1 MSLERMD
8 TQPKAAACVNDA
20 GSAGYA
26 FRDQMGRVL
35 LGMRC
40 DECGSIFV
48 KFALVLPVLF
58 AIVGGTIDYGMLT
71 RQKARLQVAA
81 DAAAKAAALELTII
95 DTTKNDSS
103 ALSTARVL
111 GMIEADAYVEAG
123 SLSVTTRTETTP
135 LRVTVDVTQDFKGQF
150 GVLVGEASKIAV
162 RSVAQVVGK
171 PNICVLSLDPDTDG
185 AIELWTK
192 AKLTG
197 VDCAV
202 YANSTSSASIKSK
215 NNAVM
220 SASFICTAGGAD
232 GAKGNFSPE
241 PFTDCPVF
249 DDPLVSRIA
258 PPVTG
263 CKATGLRLLNQ
274 SVSLEAGVYCGGLSI
289 AGTSVVTFEPGVFV
303 IKDGPFLVEDSASV
317 TGEDVGF
324 YMTGA
329 GARFR
334 FEGGTTISLAAPK
347 AGLMAGLL
355 FHESKEQSASYTHEI
370 LSDNARLLLG
380 TIYLPKGQ
388 LNIDAKK
395 PVADQSAYTA
405 IVVRSLRL
413 YSGPNLV
420 LNTNYHLTPVP
431 VPEGIKGVGQP
442 VALVQ

>member
-1 MSLERMD
+1 MRTL
-8 TQPKAAACVNDA
+8 QDA
-20 GSAGYA
+20 VTFEADMGVSGSAVRA
-26 FRDQMGRVL
+26 QIICVL
-35 LGMRC
+35 RSIRH
-40 DECGSIFV
+40 DDRGSIFV
-48 KFALVLPVLF
+48 KFALVLPVMF

-71 RQKARLQVAA
+71 RQKARLQAAA
-81 DAAAKAAALELTII
+81 DASAKAAALELTLM
-95 DTTKNDSS
+95 DTTKNDIS
-103 ALSTARVL
+103 AQTAARVL
-111 GMIEADAYVEAG
+111 GMIEADADVKAG
-123 SLSVTTRTETTP
+123 SLSVTTRAETTP
-135 LRVTVDVTQDFKGQF
+135 LRITVDATQDFKGPF
-150 GVLVGEASKIAV
+150 GVLGGDVSKIAV
-162 RSVAQVVGK
+162 RAVAQVIGK

-192 AKLTG
+192 ARLTAVG
-197 VDCAV
+197 CAV

-220 SASFICTAGGAD
+220 SASLICTAGGAD

-249 DDPLVSRIA
+249 DDPLASRIA

-263 CKATGLRLLNQ
+263 CIANGLRLLNQ
-274 SVSLEAGVYCGGLSI
+274 SVSLEPGVYYGGLSI
-289 AGTSVVTFEPGVFV
+289 AGTSVVTFGPGVFV
-303 IKDGPFLVEDSASV
+303 IKDGPFLVEDQASV

-324 YMTGA
+324 YLTGA
-329 GARFR
+329 GALFR

-355 FHESKEQSASYTHEI
+355 FHEAKEQTISYTHEI

-380 TIYLPKGQ
+380 TIYLPKGH
-388 LNIDAKK
+388 LKIDAKK